1 MDASSA
7 GTAAELLENKW
18 TLKKWAG
25 PEQFEDPTGELM
37 MLPSDMALL
46 WDKGFRTHVERY
58 AADQDAFFTDFA
70 KVRVRLYPRRRT
82 SLKCFAHE
90 CAHSTPRA
98 LHMASPGVQEAD
110 GAGRAQ
116 VHEEGLVPVLVIIAT
131 SRPNSYPDTA

>member
-1 MDASSA
+1 MST

-46 WDKGFRTHVERY
+46 WDKDFRTHVESY

-70 KVRVRLYPRRRT
+70 KVRLRPSTCPLRLRRRLAKPP
-82 SLKCFAHE
+82 SIGAQA
-90 CAHSTPRA
+90 CAQSPRA
-98 LHMASPGVQEAD
+98 RWLE
-110 GAGRAQ
+110 RARR
-116 VHEEGLVPVLVIIAT
+116 
-131 SRPNSYPDTA
+131 SRS